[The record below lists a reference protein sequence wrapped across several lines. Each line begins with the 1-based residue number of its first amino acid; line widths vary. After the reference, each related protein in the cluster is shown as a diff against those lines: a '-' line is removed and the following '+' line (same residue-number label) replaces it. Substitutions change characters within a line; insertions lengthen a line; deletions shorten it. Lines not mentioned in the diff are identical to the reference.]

1 MPYSSTTIA
10 VTVDKI
16 NQEYF
21 LPAIQRPF
29 VWLPGQMVA
38 LFDSLMKGYPI
49 SSFLFWDVAPE
60 NEMNWQI
67 YKFAENF
74 RFGNV
79 HNEIADT
86 SGRKLTLVL
95 DGQQRLTSMLI
106 GLRGSFQ
113 VKAKGKRWDNPAAW
127 QRKRLYIDLLVDPAL
142 IPDSEDTQDD
152 IEHPYGFE
160 LFEHP
165 PQSGATKLWI
175 KVGDILNYP
184 DPKRFAVF
192 VDKTIERLPASK
204 NWAVVETAKRNLQ
217 RLYQMIWVDNIVS
230 YYTETNQDYDRVL
243 GIFVRANDGGT
254 KLSKSDLMLSMISS
268 KWTDISAREEIYNF
282 VDTLNSRLDRKNDV
296 NKDFVMKACL
306 VLSDLDHVYKV
317 KNFTNHNLE
326 VMRGNW
332 TKIQLSLKR
341 TFQLV
346 NSFGIDRENLTS
358 LNALLPIAYYLHKV
372 DLDLLSASTPFSIA
386 NAERIRRWL
395 IAALLN
401 RVFGGTSDSTIGA
414 ARNAISASLRDTRDF
429 PLAALN
435 AALTRQIKRPSN
447 LAGEALANV
456 MEIQY
461 GNRQIFLLLS
471 LLYENKGWGSINY
484 QVDHIFPQSRLDR
497 KFLMKNNVPM
507 SKIEELQ
514 ACTNRIG
521 NLQLLVGAE
530 NLEKSD
536 YSFEDWIRTRDSS
549 FQEKHLLPDN
559 EHLWSIMM
567 LPKFVAERERLI
579 LQRLSALQGDPMQ
592 SSQTI
597 S

>member
-326 VMRGNW
+326 VMRG
-332 TKIQLSLKR
+332 
-341 TFQLV
+341 
-346 NSFGIDRENLTS
+346 
-358 LNALLPIAYYLHKV
+358 H
-372 DLDLLSASTPFSIA
+372 FSIA
-386 NAERIRRWL
+386 SRHQGLPAGGAECSAYAPNQAAFEFGWRGTGECDGNSIRQQTDFPSF
-395 IAALLN
+395 
-401 RVFGGTSDSTIGA
+401 V
-414 ARNAISASLRDTRDF
+414 ASL
-429 PLAALN
+429 
-435 AALTRQIKRPSN
+435 
-447 LAGEALANV
+447 
-456 MEIQY
+456 
-461 GNRQIFLLLS
+461 
-471 LLYENKGWGSINY
+471 
-484 QVDHIFPQSRLDR
+484 
-497 KFLMKNNVPM
+497 
-507 SKIEELQ
+507 
-514 ACTNRIG
+514 
-521 NLQLLVGAE
+521 
-530 NLEKSD
+530 
-536 YSFEDWIRTRDSS
+536 
-549 FQEKHLLPDN
+549 
-559 EHLWSIMM
+559 
-567 LPKFVAERERLI
+567 
-579 LQRLSALQGDPMQ
+579 
-592 SSQTI
+592 
-597 S
+597 

>member
-160 LFEHP
+160 LFENP

-372 DLDLLSASTPFSIA
+372 DLDLLSASTPFTIA

-414 ARNAISASLRDTRDF
+414 AKNAISASLRDTRDF

-435 AALTRQIKRPSN
+435 AALTRQIKRPAN

-456 MEIQY
+456 MDIQY

-471 LLYENKGWGSINY
+471 LLYENKGWGSIKY

-592 SSQTI
+592 SGQTI

>member
-1 MPYSSTTIA
+1 MPYSTATIATTI
-10 VTVDKI
+10 DKI

-29 VWLPGQMVA
+29 VWTPDQMVA

-60 NEMNWQI
+60 NKMNWQI

-74 RFGNV
+74 RFGEV
-79 HNEIADT
+79 HNEIADPA
-86 SGRKLTLVL
+86 GRKLTLVL

-106 GLRGSFQ
+106 GLRGSFT
-113 VKAKGKRWDNPAAW
+113 VKAKGKRWDSASAW
-127 QRKRLYIDLLVDPAL
+127 QRKRLYIDLLVDPSQ
-142 IPDSEDTQDD
+142 IPKSEDTEDD

-160 LFEHP
+160 LFENV
-165 PQSGATKLWI
+165 PQSGPANLWI
-175 KVGDILNYP
+175 AVGEILNYP
-184 DPKRFAVF
+184 EPGRFDAF
-192 VDKTIERLPASK
+192 VEGTLERLPPTR
-204 NWAVVETAKRNLQ
+204 NWTVVETAKRNLQ
-217 RLYQMIWVDNIVS
+217 RLYDLIWVDQIVS

-282 VDTLNSRLDRKNDV
+282 VETLNSRLDRKNDV

-306 VLSDLDHVYKV
+306 LLSDLDHVYQV
-317 KNFTNHNLE
+317 KNFTNKNLE
-326 VMRGNW
+326 IMRGNW
-332 TKIQLSLKR
+332 PHIQRSLKR

-358 LNALLPIAYYLHKV
+358 LNALLPIAYYLHKL
-372 DLDLLSASTPFSIA
+372 DLDLLSATTPFFVT

-414 ARNAISASLRDTRDF
+414 AKNTIASAMQGSKDF
-429 PLAALN
+429 PLGELNTALS
-435 AALTRQIKRPSN
+435 RQIKRPSYIASET
-447 LAGEALANV
+447 LEGI
-456 MEIQY
+456 MELQY
-461 GNRQIFLLLS
+461 GSRQMFLLLS
-471 LLYENKGWGSINY
+471 LLYDNKSWGSTAHHI
-484 QVDHIFPQSRLDR
+484 DHIFPQSRVDR
-497 KFLMKNNVPM
+497 KHLMKNNVPM
-507 SKIEELQ
+507 SKIEELVSC
-514 ACTNRIG
+514 ANRIG

-530 NLEKSD
+530 NLEKNNAT
-536 YSFEDWIRTRDSS
+536 FEDWIRTRDHS
-549 FQEKHLLPDN
+549 FLAKHLIPED

-567 LPKFVAERERLI
+567 LPRFVAERE
-579 LQRLSALQGDPMQ
+579 QRIRQKLSSLQGDPEFGVEAAE
-592 SSQTI
+592 
-597 S
+597 